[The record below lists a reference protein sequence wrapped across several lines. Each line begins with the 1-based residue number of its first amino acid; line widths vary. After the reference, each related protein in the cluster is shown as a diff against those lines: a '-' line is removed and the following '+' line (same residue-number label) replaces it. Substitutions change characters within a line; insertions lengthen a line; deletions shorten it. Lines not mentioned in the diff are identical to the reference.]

1 MQTCPAFLL
10 MDATYNQLIDRIY
23 ATIQEPDT
31 LLDTYKQLAL
41 HGGGFAAHYVRMDM
55 QRRIVLDTRISHEAL
70 LQAQDDYAGYYVS
83 VDQRVPWYSAGTLG
97 EWRADQHTFDEQH
110 VRRTEIYSD
119 FLRPIGIK
127 RMVVCKLSENGTQQ
141 EVLCVP
147 RPYDGG
153 DFDDTDL
160 QRLAF
165 FSGHLVRAAQ
175 LRARLDELQT
185 RQAAADAALDHLPY
199 GTLWVNAS
207 GRIVWMSPSAQALLA
222 QAHGLRTQASR
233 LQCIQPELDHQ
244 LQRALTTATRPA
256 GREGSWLAVPRRH
269 GQSPWLLSVI
279 PGELPASL
287 GGASGPHALVIIQ
300 DGAGPGLP
308 HARQLQMLY
317 GLTPAEARLALGLL
331 QLDTPADYA
340 ERHQLSLA
348 TVKTHLRNLF
358 AKTGARRQADLMRL
372 LSLPLPV
379 RSTGG

>member
-1 MQTCPAFLL
+1 
-10 MDATYNQLIDRIY
+10 MDSATNELIDRIY

-55 QRRIVLDTRISHEAL
+55 QRRVVLDTRISHEAL
-70 LQAQDDYAGYYVS
+70 LQAQDDYASYYVS

-97 EWRADQHTFDEQH
+97 EWRADQHAFDEQH

-127 RMVVCKLSENGTQQ
+127 RMVVCKLSDNGAQQ

-153 DFDDTDL
+153 DYEDADL
-160 QRLAF
+160 RRLAF

-175 LRARLDELQT
+175 LRARVDELQT
-185 RQAAADAALDHLPY
+185 RQAASEAAMDHLPY

-207 GRIVWMSPSAQALLA
+207 GRIVWMSPSAQALLGQA
-222 QAHGLRTQASR
+222 QGLRTQASR
-233 LQCIQPELDHQ
+233 LQCVQPELDHQ
-244 LQRALTTATRPA
+244 LQAALATATRPT

-269 GQSPWLLSVI
+269 GTSPWLLSVI
-279 PGELPASL
+279 PGELPANL
-287 GGASGPHALVIIQ
+287 GGNSGPHALVIIQ

-308 HARQLQMLY
+308 HTRQLQMLY

-358 AKTGARRQADLMRL
+358 AKTGTRRQADLMRL
-372 LSLPLPV
+372 LSLPLPA
-379 RSTGG
+379 RRPGG